1 MLDGNGLPERGSPGP
16 TDEDRLCP
24 ATRNMLR
31 WSTMSASDPPAARVD
46 FLQSVSLFGGLETD
60 SLARIQ
66 GMLVEERF
74 PLGAVICREGEPGRA
89 MYLLHTGEVEVRRAN
104 STGEQIPLV
113 RLGAGEFFGEMTLI
127 EIQPRS
133 ATVIVTEPA
142 ILYSMTNLHLYQL
155 YREDLNAYILVLQN
169 ISRQLSRRLR
179 KADGRICELLSLVPA
194 QPKE

>member
-1 MLDGNGLPERGSPGP
+1 
-16 TDEDRLCP
+16 
-24 ATRNMLR
+24 MLR
-31 WSTMSASDPPAARVD
+31 WSTMSASDSQVARID
-46 FLQSVSLFGGLETD
+46 FLESVSLFGGLEPT
-60 SLARIQ
+60 SLTRIQ

-74 PLGAVICREGEPGRA
+74 PAGAVICQEGEPGRA
-89 MYLLHTGEVEVRRAN
+89 MYLLQTGEVEVRRAN

-113 RLGAGEFFGEMTLI
+113 RLGTGEFFGEMTLI

-133 ATVIVTEPA
+133 ATVVVTEPA
-142 ILYSMTNLHLYQL
+142 VLYSMTNRQLYQL

-179 KADGRICELLSLVPA
+179 KADGRICELLRLVPE